1 MPSTGEKIPDFSLS
15 SFEGDEVTPES
26 LAGKRALF
34 CFYPFAFSGVCTDQ
48 FSLYQKAIDE
58 FKKRDVEI
66 YAISI
71 DQPNAANA
79 FKESLGVTDITFI
92 CDWEPKGE
100 VAKAF
105 ETYRDGGFNDRS
117 VYEITP
123 DGTFG
128 WTTKMPNPGEFPD
141 VETVLAGLDG

>member
-1 MPSTGEKIPDFSLS
+1 MPVTGDKIPDFKLS

-34 CFYPFAFSGVCTDQ
+34 CFYPFAFSGVCTEQ
-48 FSLYQKAIDE
+48 FSVYQKDIEE
-58 FKKRDVEI
+58 FNKRGVEI

-79 FKESLGVTDITFI
+79 FKQSLGVEDITFI
-92 CDWEPKGE
+92 CDWEPKGA

-105 ETYRDGGFNDRS
+105 DTLRDGGFNDRS
-117 VYEITP
+117 VFEITP
-123 DGTFG
+123 EGTIG
-128 WTTKMPNPGEFPD
+128 WNVKMPTPGEFPD
-141 VETVLAGLDG
+141 TETVLAGLDG